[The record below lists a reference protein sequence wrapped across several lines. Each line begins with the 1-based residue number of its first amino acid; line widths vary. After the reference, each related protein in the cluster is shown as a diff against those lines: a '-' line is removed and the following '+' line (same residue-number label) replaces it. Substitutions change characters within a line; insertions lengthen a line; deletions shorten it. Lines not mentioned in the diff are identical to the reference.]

1 MRPFT
6 AFTASVAGVIIIAA
20 LGLTGCSSA
29 TTTPTPLRLAAPTL
43 IDCGDE
49 PSERSRESVMV
60 VNRTSAI
67 VRVWTRGID
76 CYDWGGTSNP
86 SRLDGIEL
94 SPGVSSAN
102 ETFVVREIP
111 QANNQIRPWDMG
123 IYYWDGSQWLST
135 RVEPRPTFG
144 AAKETCNRSR
154 VSRPALGSPYAL
166 ARTTENVVSMPPSR
180 TWTPPTPGAG
190 LSSRRT
196 APWPTIRLGWS
207 SPTGDSGAASRWASR
222 MTAGATRRVANDTRT
237 IARFPGGGT
246 ETRRTPERM
255 TANGCRVRSLPVPRE
270 SRGRERQGRERT

>member
-29 TTTPTPLRLAAPTL
+29 TTTPTTLRLAAPTL

-144 AAKETCNRSR
+144 AAKETCNTVKGFSACIGQ
-154 VSRPALGSPYAL
+154 SLC
-166 ARTTENVVSMPPSR
+166 
-180 TWTPPTPGAG
+180 AG
-190 LSSRRT
+190 PDYRE
-196 APWPTIRLGWS
+196 
-207 SPTGDSGAASRWASR
+207 
-222 MTAGATRRVANDTRT
+222 RRVDAPLAHLDSTDAGRRIVIT
-237 IARFPGGGT
+237 TYCSLADHQARMVLTDG
-246 ETRRTPERM
+246 
-255 TANGCRVRSLPVPRE
+255 
-270 SRGRERQGRERT
+270 